1 VTLLNSSRARRIFGG
16 WSANVVQLLLALTQQ
31 IVLIPLFLK
40 YWSSDTLSA
49 WLTIYA
55 AGNLVLAADAGL
67 HAWSLNRFLAF
78 KSRNDCDRRT
88 NRYYGAVFQ
97 LFVCFTIVLA
107 VALLAICA
115 LFTPSRVLGFPVEQ
129 HFDIAFVIMMLGS
142 VLTLPSNLPSA
153 LYRARGLYGRIV
165 GVQAVGTAIGQIGQ
179 IVGLVATG
187 SLLVVVVAFVAGPIA
202 TTVFMLF
209 LDARRQFPF
218 IGRLRRRISWRWTVG
233 QFRGAFPFAVMNFA
247 EVGLAYLSV
256 LLIGIFVSD
265 RIAIAQWGLTRTIAN
280 LLRGLCYNMTL
291 PLAAELGHDHAIGA
305 RDSLQR
311 LYVRGSTILVLFAS
325 ATTSGLLAF
334 WPDFFAIWTHG
345 AIPYDAMLT
354 ITLLLGTCIAAPA
367 ILALSYAN
375 YSNRGT
381 LLLWTKSTQL
391 AIFLVLSI
399 VLIPRLGPLG
409 AAIALV
415 SSDVIAQSAILSF
428 VIVRETLRHPLR
440 YALSL
445 LGTMVAIVLAGA
457 TLGVVIRD
465 LVPGTGVVHFVVE
478 CTLWLVVAA
487 AVASPLAH
495 RRLRERLIAA
505 LPG

>member
-1 VTLLNSSRARRIFGG
+1 MTLLSSSRARRIFGG
-16 WSANVVQLLLALTQQ
+16 WSANVVQLVLALTQQ

-78 KSRNDCDRRT
+78 KSRADCDRRT

-97 LFVCFTIVLA
+97 LFVCFTILLA
-107 VALLAICA
+107 AAILAICA
-115 LFTPSRVLGFPVEQ
+115 LFAPSRVFGFPAEQ
-129 HFDIAFVIMMLGS
+129 HFDIAFVTMMLGL
-142 VLTLPSNLPSA
+142 VFTLPSNLPSA
-153 LYRARGLYGRIV
+153 LYRARGLYGRIARL
-165 GVQAVGTAIGQIGQ
+165 QAVGIVIGQIGQ
-179 IVGLVATG
+179 VAGLVVTG

-202 TTVFMLF
+202 VTIFVLF
-209 LDARRQFPF
+209 VDAPRQFPF
-218 IGRLRRRISWRWTVG
+218 IVKFRSRISWRWTVG
-233 QFRGAFPFAVMNFA
+233 QFLGAFPFSVMNFA

-280 LLRGLCYNMTL
+280 LVRGVCFQMTL

-305 RDSLQR
+305 RASLQG
-311 LYVRGSTILVLFAS
+311 LYVRGSTVLVLFTS

-345 AIPYDAMLT
+345 AIPYDATLT

-415 SSDVIAQSAILSF
+415 SSDVIAQSGILSF
-428 VIVRETLRHPLR
+428 VILRETLRHPMR
-440 YALSL
+440 YVLSL
-445 LGTMVAIVLAGA
+445 LGTMVTIVLAGA
-457 TLGVVIRD
+457 TLGMVIRD
-465 LVPGTGVVHFVVE
+465 FAPGTGVVHFVME
-478 CTLWLVVAA
+478 CALWLIVVA

-495 RRLRERLIAA
+495 RGLRERLITA

>member
-1 VTLLNSSRARRIFGG
+1 MTLLSSSRARRIFGG
-16 WSANVVQLLLALTQQ
+16 WSANGVQLLLALTQQ

-67 HAWSLNRFLAF
+67 HGWSLNRFLAF
-78 KSRNDCDRRT
+78 KSKNDCDRRT
-88 NRYYGAVFQ
+88 DRYYGAVFQ

-115 LFTPSRVLGFPVEQ
+115 LFAPSRLLGFPAEQ

-142 VLTLPSNLPSA
+142 VFALPSNLPSA

-179 IVGLVATG
+179 IAGLVATG
-187 SLLVVVVAFVAGPIA
+187 SLLVVVVAFVAGQIA
-202 TTVFMLF
+202 TTIFILS
-209 LDARRQFPF
+209 LDVRRQFPF
-218 IGRLRRRISWRWTVG
+218 IGRLRRRISWRWSVG
-233 QFRGAFPFAVMNFA
+233 QFLGAFPFSVMNFA

-265 RIAIAQWGLTRTIAN
+265 RVAIAQWGLTRTIAN
-280 LLRGLCYNMTL
+280 LLRGVCFQMTL
-291 PLAAELGHDHAIGA
+291 PLAAELGHDHAISA

-311 LYVRGSTILVLFAS
+311 LYVRGSTMLVLFAS
-325 ATTSGLLAF
+325 TTTSGLLAF

-345 AIPYDAMLT
+345 AIPYDATLT
-354 ITLLLGTCIAAPA
+354 ITLLLGTCVTAPA

-391 AIFLVLSI
+391 AIFLILSVL
-399 VLIPRLGPLG
+399 LIPRLGPLG

-415 SSDVIAQSAILSF
+415 SSDVIAQSGILSF
-428 VIVRETLRHPLR
+428 IIVRENLRHPAR

-445 LGTMVAIVLAGA
+445 LGTMVTIVLAGA
-457 TLGVVIRD
+457 ALGVVIRD
-465 LVPGTGVVHFVVE
+465 LAPGTGVVHFVIE
-478 CTLWLVVAA
+478 CTLWLIVVAL
-487 AVASPLAH
+487 VASPLAH
-495 RRLRERLIAA
+495 RALRERLIAA